1 MLVHRCIKGIC
12 GEEGGSPTTRLE
24 ERNVHYHMTIEHQI
38 LHDVHTV
45 VIVMKLEVLD
55 LCQLL
60 CKGFSCWRLI
70 LCHVGQVDELP
81 SATMTL
87 AAEEEAVSFLEK
99 LGAVPEPTTEAA
111 DPRGPN
117 KSWAVGQTG
126 DGLS

>member
-45 VIVMKLEVLD
+45 VIVMKLEVLN

-70 LCHVGQVDELP
+70 LDE
-81 SATMTL
+81 
-87 AAEEEAVSFLEK
+87 F
-99 LGAVPEPTTEAA
+99 VPC
-111 DPRGPN
+111 GP
-117 KSWAVGQTG
+117 GG
-126 DGLS
+126 

>member
-1 MLVHRCIKGIC
+1 M
-12 GEEGGSPTTRLE
+12 S
-24 ERNVHYHMTIEHQI
+24 
-38 LHDVHTV
+38 
-45 VIVMKLEVLD
+45 
-55 LCQLL
+55 
-60 CKGFSCWRLI
+60 

-126 DGLS
+126 CGTNRRWFVLGYSLIFPEPLIIAIKCNKNNETGAELPSGNLT

>member
-1 MLVHRCIKGIC
+1 M
-12 GEEGGSPTTRLE
+12 S
-24 ERNVHYHMTIEHQI
+24 
-38 LHDVHTV
+38 
-45 VIVMKLEVLD
+45 
-55 LCQLL
+55 
-60 CKGFSCWRLI
+60 

-126 DGLS
+126 CGTNRRWFVLGYSLIFPDIPPIFGHFNMSFQLLFLESDLSRGVTSNRSNAG